1 MREIIHHIL
10 IVLLLLSVSIPLCA
24 QDIDLD
30 KQLDRYELL
39 CMRCQE
45 LKLRTSLEGA
55 VPKQEAQS
63 LINSFLN
70 QNKILKAA
78 QSQMSPVQRRRFSAI
93 SSWFSTGRFEPISDI
108 DEIPHLE
115 DIPSPQYLAVKGS
128 GIAHKTTEYQRIP
141 LCDIYVLA
149 TLSAPDFAYGMML
162 GCKFR
167 RNGIYAR
174 FDSNYRSCST
184 SYSCTSDGYSDNGGR
199 FWASGRSARANL
211 GVSAGPMFGLGRG
224 LTLYGGIGYGHAK
237 VAWEDVDGEW
247 AAVSDI
253 SHSGILVDC
262 GLVYS
267 WESLLFSLGA
277 KTVGFRTA
285 SLTCGVGVAF

>member
-1 MREIIHHIL
+1 MRGIIHHIL

-39 CMRCQE
+39 CMRCLE
-45 LKLRTSLEGA
+45 LKLRTSLEGT

-78 QSQMSPVQRRRFSAI
+78 QSQMSPAQRRRFSAI
-93 SSWFSTGRFEPISDI
+93 GSWFSTGRVEPLSDI
-108 DEIPHLE
+108 NEVPYLKG
-115 DIPSPQYLAVKGS
+115 IPSPRYL
-128 GIAHKTTEYQRIP
+128 GIEDHRIEPP
-141 LCDIYVLA
+141 LAEPKKVSLSVVYVLA
-149 TLSAPDFAYGMML
+149 SISAPDFAYGMML

-184 SYSCTSDGYSDNGGR
+184 SYSCTSDGYLDNGGK

-211 GVSAGPMFGLGRG
+211 GISAGPMFGLGRG
-224 LTLYGGIGYGHAK
+224 LTLYGGFGYGHAK